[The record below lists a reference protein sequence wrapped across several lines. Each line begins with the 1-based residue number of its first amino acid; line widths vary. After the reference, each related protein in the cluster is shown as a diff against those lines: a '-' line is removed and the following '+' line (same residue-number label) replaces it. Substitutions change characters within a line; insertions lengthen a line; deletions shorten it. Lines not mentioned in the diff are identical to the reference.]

1 MSSSN
6 VQPITAPLT
15 KPTDTPK
22 QYRTM
27 PRSFS
32 PDRIRVFSATGEEIT
47 GTPEAALSLRQ
58 LEGLEPMGDGTFT
71 IPDPDEMTTLDI
83 QGIHWEINRVQRRI
97 EMNER
102 YSKLCA
108 QQLMFIQQT
117 KLIKDAAKMALD
129 VKEKYPEILWG
140 AAGEV
145 SIRVVLQVA
154 ARQLG
159 EDYRKFAEEMVD
171 CKSELQLL
179 EEQLATETRK
189 CRECYAEILRE
200 YGLMTEGLE

>member
-1 MSSSN
+1 
-6 VQPITAPLT
+6 
-15 KPTDTPK
+15 
-22 QYRTM
+22 M